1 MIPLRFVILQ
11 MVARSRTNGGWE
23 EFLQFVSWWPVLVA
37 AVGLILLIW
46 AILHFVARAN
56 EGVDPAEAD
65 RQMLLAMNE
74 LRREGDLSESEFR
87 SIKGQLVSRFNEGV
101 KPQKAVAKSAKIA
114 AVIPDPPI
122 SESDDLKESEVT
134 ETEQKTE

>member
-1 MIPLRFVILQ
+1 MA
-11 MVARSRTNGGWE
+11 ARSRTNGGWE
-23 EFLQFVSWWPVLVA
+23 DFLQFVSWWPVVVA

-46 AILHFVARAN
+46 GILHFVSRAN
-56 EGVDPAEAD
+56 EDVDPAEAD

-101 KPQKAVAKSAKIA
+101 KPQKTAGKPAKTAEGLPDVLVAEIT
-114 AVIPDPPI
+114 
-122 SESDDLKESEVT
+122 DLKQQEHTQPEQQT
-134 ETEQKTE
+134 E

>member
-1 MIPLRFVILQ
+1 MIPLRFVIFQ
-11 MVARSRTNGGWE
+11 MAVRNRTNGGWE
-23 EFLQFVSWWPVLVA
+23 EFLQFVSWWPVMVA
-37 AVGLILLIW
+37 AVALILLIW

-87 SIKGQLVSRFNEGV
+87 SIKGQLVSRFNEGA
-101 KPQKAVAKSAKIA
+101 KPQKTAGKSAKTA
-114 AVIPDPPI
+114 EWLPELLV
-122 SESDDLKESEVT
+122 SEITDLKQPEVT
-134 ETEQKTE
+134 EPEQQTE

>member
-1 MIPLRFVILQ
+1 MRVLIFQ
-11 MVARSRTNGGWE
+11 MAARSRTNGGWE
-23 EFLQFVSWWPVLVA
+23 DFLQFVSWWPVVVA

-46 AILHFVARAN
+46 GILHFVSRAN
-56 EGVDPAEAD
+56 EDVDPAEAD

-101 KPQKAVAKSAKIA
+101 KPQKTAGKSAKTA
-114 AVIPDPPI
+114 EGLPDVLVAEI
-122 SESDDLKESEVT
+122 TDLKQQEHTQPEQQT
-134 ETEQKTE
+134 E